1 VKTFKFFSDNLIP
14 EINLNITTVEVAGD
28 VRTLRAQWTP
38 EITAQLEIRGDI
50 TEELS
55 TLLSNELAAE
65 IDREILQNLRAFT
78 LPIATRVMAT
88 TIGQDLVAVQP
99 LGAPVGILNY
109 IDFKYRN
116 ILTDFK
122 FFRGW

>member
-1 VKTFKFFSDNLIP
+1 MP

-28 VRTLRAQWTP
+28 VRTLRAEWSP
-38 EITAQLEIRGDI
+38 EIIADLENTLDI
-50 TEELS
+50 SEELT
-55 TLLSNELAAE
+55 TLLSNELARE
-65 IDREILQNLRAFT
+65 IDREVLQNLRALT
-78 LPIATRVMAT
+78 LPIVTRVAAT
-88 TIGQDLVAVQP
+88 TLGQDLVAVQP
-99 LGAPVGILNY
+99 LGAPSGILNY